1 MRKENGK
8 TERERERR
16 KKRGKVERGAKNR
29 KEVKKERNR
38 ERGETKTR
46 LKSGASGGPLYYSL
60 LHSGYVPGCVRVC
73 IGPRT
78 PVEPICPSH
87 QRLPTFLSSPAIM
100 LRTRVNTVS
109 PISNHHPSNPAGM
122 AIKSFDRKNLGCF
135 FFFFFFPSFLLLF
148 AQRQRRRKSIMDR
161 LSIKEFGRFFLFLY
175 T

>member
-135 FFFFFFPSFLLLF
+135 FFLLLLF
-148 AQRQRRRKSIMDR
+148 
-161 LSIKEFGRFFLFLY
+161 FFSSSFRSAIAKTKVNY
-175 T
+175 G